1 MSGNA
6 THSGVGLWWERD
18 IHICER
24 NLDTYLSAG
33 EGCKLNPIL
42 RWFLRA
48 TPSLLFLLFVCGYLA
63 ERFVSRTLT
72 GKQDV
77 LLDAMSAFD
86 GLFVLAWMWS
96 AGSFLN
102 SVIHPISKFNLSIFR
117 ATLVITALYP
127 FLASARFINY
137 PSSVYSI
144 RGPLHFLGWLCAF
157 YVINQVSKALVLAE
171 TGNVTSFFDYAREF
185 LLIWIFPVIGIWFIQ
200 PRINRLY
207 AKSSNG
213 LPAGNMPTQAV
224 IDVPR

>member
-102 SVIHPISKFNLSIFR
+102 SICRSFAPLSSLQRCIRFSR
-117 ATLVITALYP
+117 LPVSSIT
-127 FLASARFINY
+127 RHR
-137 PSSVYSI
+137 SI
-144 RGPLHFLGWLCAF
+144 R
-157 YVINQVSKALVLAE
+157 
-171 TGNVTSFFDYAREF
+171 
-185 LLIWIFPVIGIWFIQ
+185 
-200 PRINRLY
+200 
-207 AKSSNG
+207 
-213 LPAGNMPTQAV
+213 
-224 IDVPR
+224 